1 MNKRSWGVVLFIL
14 VMVMAA
20 EEGFAFRCG
29 TRLVAVGDSKY
40 EVLWKC
46 GQPTW
51 VDSWLEKRVEPY
63 AIEPFSDGT
72 RFYLPNPSLATI
84 VYVTVEQWV
93 YDLGRNHFVRTLT
106 FENSRLAR
114 IETGDYGH

>member
-1 MNKRSWGVVLFIL
+1 MKKGPWRVVLLII
-14 VMVMAA
+14 VMLMAA
-20 EEGFAFRCG
+20 DEGLAFRCG

-46 GQPTW
+46 GEPAW
-51 VDSWLEKRVEPY
+51 VESWVEKRLEPY
-63 AIEPFSDGT
+63 SIEPFSDGH
-72 RFYLPNPSLATI
+72 RFYLPNPTI
-84 VYVTVEQWV
+84 AAVVYVMVEQWI
-93 YDLGRNHFVRTLT
+93 YDLGRNHFTRTLT